1 MSSQPRRLYLLGDK
15 TLSGMERA
23 LNDLLAKQE
32 LPWHAVD
39 AGFDSWLR
47 VMMDPASAPC
57 GDTEAALGFV
67 LSPRILEAPDASRQ
81 DVAMLLDRLAGLTP
95 TRTVLCSN
103 FFPDPSG
110 VMPLVRNPELLRSAA
125 RLNETLYAFSAAHSW
140 FHVVDHAALALQEGT
155 RSLTDPRFEATAQMY
170 FSPAG
175 GRRVAQCWLRVLRA
189 LVRPSAKVLVV
200 DLDNTLWRGILGE
213 DGPDGLEMGATGPGW
228 AHRRLQQ
235 ALLELKANGIL
246 LAVCSKNNPDEALK
260 VLAEHPDCLL
270 RPHDFSG
277 LEIGWQPKADALR
290 ALAAR
295 LSLGL
300 DSFVFLDDSPFEREQ
315 VRQSLPQVTVLE
327 FPEDATSLVARLS
340 EHQAFDSLRI
350 TDEDRKR
357 SASYA
362 AEAQRQEL
370 LRTASSPETF
380 FRSLDLKLR
389 IFRAE
394 APHFD
399 RLHQLIHKTN
409 QFNLTADRLSADQFR
424 SAFDRD
430 DTWVIGMRVS
440 DKYGD
445 SGVCGLAVVNGIGTD
460 TLVVSQFLLSCRVIG
475 RTVEN
480 GFLSWLVAQAAAAGA
495 HSVRLLF
502 NPTSRNS
509 VALEFLQ
516 RSGLRA
522 SDDGREWS
530 SAVPPDAPGLAAHFV
545 AIEQQGFP
553 SQGE

>member
-1 MSSQPRRLYLLGDK
+1 MSAPPRRLYLLGDK

-23 LNDLLAKQE
+23 LNELLAQQD
-32 LPWHAVD
+32 LPWRAVD

-47 VMMDPASAPC
+47 VPMDPAAEPLQ
-57 GDTEAALGFV
+57 DTAAALGFV
-67 LSPRILEAPDASRQ
+67 LSPRILERPDAGRQ
-81 DVAMLLDRLAGLTP
+81 DVALLLDRLASLSP
-95 TRTVLCSN
+95 PRTVLCSN
-103 FFPDPSG
+103 LFPDPTG
-110 VMPLVRNPELLRSAA
+110 AMPLVRNPDLLRAAA

-140 FHVVDHAALALQEGT
+140 FHVVDHAGLALREGT
-155 RSLTDPRFEATAQMY
+155 RALSDPRFEATAQMY

-175 GRRVAQCWLRVLRA
+175 GRKVAQCWLRVLRA
-189 LVRPSAKVLVV
+189 LARPAAKVMVV

-213 DGPDGLEMGATGPGW
+213 DGADALEMGASGPGW
-228 AHRRLQQ
+228 AHRQLQQ
-235 ALLELKANGIL
+235 ALLQLKANGIL
-246 LAVCSKNNPDEALK
+246 LAVCSKNNPDEALE

-270 RPHDFSG
+270 RPADFSG

-295 LSLGL
+295 LRLGL

-315 VRQSLPQVTVLE
+315 VRQSLPEVTVLD
-327 FPEDATSLVARLS
+327 FPDDPTALVARLS
-340 EHQAFDSLRI
+340 EHHAFDTLRI
-350 TDEDRKR
+350 TDEDRQR

-362 AEAQRQEL
+362 AEAQREEL
-370 LRTASSPETF
+370 QRSSVSPETF

-389 IFRAE
+389 LFRAE

-409 QFNLTADRLSADQFR
+409 QFNLTAARLSPEEFR
-424 SAFDRD
+424 AAFDRA

-440 DKYGD
+440 DRYGD
-445 SGVCGLAVVNGIGTD
+445 SGVCGLAIVNGIGTD
-460 TLVVSQFLLSCRVIG
+460 TFIVSLFLLSCRVIG

-480 GFLSWLVAQAAAAGA
+480 GFLSWLVAQAAAAGVK
-495 HSVRLLF
+495 SVRF
-502 NPTSRNS
+502 AFKPTSRNS

-516 RSGLRA
+516 RSGLR
-522 SDDGREWS
+522 DGDEGRLWAT
-530 SAVPPDAPGLAAHFV
+530 AVPPGEPGLTPHFV